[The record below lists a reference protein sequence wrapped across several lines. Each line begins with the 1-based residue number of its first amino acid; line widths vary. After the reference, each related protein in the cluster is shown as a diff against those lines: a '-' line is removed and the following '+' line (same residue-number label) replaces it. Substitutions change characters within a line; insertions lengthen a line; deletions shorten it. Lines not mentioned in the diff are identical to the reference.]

1 MRVVPDELLAID
13 RFGQFLSVGA
23 VGAMFDIATS
33 SVLTA
38 GLDVS
43 PEIAKLIG
51 AEVAI
56 IVMFTI
62 NEHWT
67 FSDHGSVGRM
77 NVLRRFL
84 KSNLVRSGGVAVQ
97 VGVVSVLT
105 GLPIAFFA
113 FGIDLWELATFPIAI
128 GCSLLLNYVLES
140 LFTWRVAA
148 DSPRE

>member
-1 MRVVPDELLAID
+1 MTAIPDELLELD

-23 VGAMFDIATS
+23 VGAMFDLATS

-38 GLDVS
+38 GLDVA

-56 IVMFTI
+56 VVMFTI

-67 FSDHGSVGRM
+67 FSEHGTVGRL

-105 GLPIAFFA
+105 GLPVALSA
-113 FGIDLWELATFPIAI
+113 FGVDLWELATFPIAI

-140 LFTWRVAA
+140 LFTWRVTA
-148 DSPRE
+148 D

>member
-1 MRVVPDELLAID
+1 VRFVPDELLVID

-23 VGAMFDIATS
+23 VGAAFDITTS
-33 SVLTA
+33 SILTA
-38 GLDVS
+38 GLDVP
-43 PEIAKLIG
+43 PEIAKLVG

-56 IVMFTI
+56 IVMFAV

-67 FSDHGSVGRM
+67 FAGHGAVGRIPL
-77 NVLRRFL
+77 LRRFL

-97 VGVVSVLT
+97 VGVVTVLT
-105 GLPIAFFA
+105 RLPITLTAFS
-113 FGIDLWELATFPIAI
+113 IDLWELATFPIAI

-148 DSPRE
+148 D

>member
-1 MRVVPDELLAID
+1 VRFVPDELLVID

-23 VGAMFDIATS
+23 VGAAFDITTS
-33 SVLTA
+33 SILTA
-38 GLDVS
+38 GLDVP
-43 PEIAKLIG
+43 PEIAKLVG

-56 IVMFTI
+56 IVMFAV

-67 FSDHGSVGRM
+67 FAGHGTVGRIPL
-77 NVLRRFL
+77 LRRFL

-97 VGVVSVLT
+97 VGVVTVLT
-105 GLPIAFFA
+105 RLPITLTAFS
-113 FGIDLWELATFPIAI
+113 IDLWELATFPIAI

-148 DSPRE
+148 D